1 MLDASE
7 AAQKIADATIAVRI
21 AKLARPSPGNHEK
34 LKTAERRLATL
45 LTLFVGLSDDPD
57 FNEEYRRK
65 MAALSEQS

>member
-34 LKTAERRLATL
+34 LEMAERRLATL
-45 LTLFVGLSDDPD
+45 LTLFVGFRDDPN
-57 FNEEYRRK
+57 FNEAYRRK
-65 MAALSEQS
+65 ISALSEQS